1 MIAGA
6 KESDWMVRNPW
17 RPGRHIAACLEASDD
32 YPGMSV
38 SEAARKLG
46 VSRYRFF
53 RVLHGRGPVTLDLAL
68 KMEALGW
75 VTADLWLEMQTRY
88 DLAQARKRLN
98 RPLSAAP
105 AVRRKNELLAE
116 ADAAAAAA

>member
-6 KESDWMVRNPW
+6 KESDWMVRNPLH
-17 RPGRHIAACLEASDD
+17 PGRHIAACLEAADD

-46 VSRYRFF
+46 VSRSCFS
-53 RVLHGRGPVTLDLAL
+53 RVIRGSGAVTLDLAL

-75 VTADLWLEMQTRY
+75 MTADLWLEMQTRY
-88 DLAQARKRLN
+88 DLAQARKQLK
-98 RPLSAAP
+98 RPLSEAP
-105 AVRRKNELLAE
+105 AVLRKNKLLAE
-116 ADAAAAAA
+116 ADAAAAA